1 LEAVIISDHRA
12 HPMDRT
18 MDERSRAS
26 EVDAFQKV
34 RNGMISLDFS
44 STACWTGTS
53 PLRGGD
59 RHQIADCQ
67 AG

>member
-1 LEAVIISDHRA
+1 
-12 HPMDRT
+12 

-53 PLRGGD
+53 PLRVAATGTRSPTVKQD
-59 RHQIADCQ
+59 DAST
-67 AG
+67 